1 MTSNPPKSEQDVLS
15 LLEQLDIDAQTGVVP
30 ETKDESGAGLGET
43 EADVLGFLD
52 ELSKPTSRPQTPRR
66 ETPRSA
72 SPKHTAGIRYKQL
85 DATASTKTPSRFSEE
100 IRTPSRPNTPRD
112 LRASP
117 PTTIQKE
124 VKNLWSFSGL
134 LNSAT
139 AAIEANAPQIRNTL
153 KDVIN
158 TIAPPISDLE
168 ALNVK
173 VWWDVDGVDC
183 EKVVYSIFEKVMNE
197 ISVRLSVTK
206 AEGSPGGGTPVNGID
221 EALLLSKS
229 VIIPNQSTLNIS
241 IISTFVNSSELLF
254 VVYLKDNYG
263 TEISTKSQAF
273 PKDWIT
279 QEGCEVWFEEAIAL
293 ATGVVAEGFVTR
305 RMEGKQA

>member
-15 LLEQLDIDAQTGVVP
+15 LLEQLDIDARTGIVP
-30 ETKDESGAGLGET
+30 ETKDESGPGIGGET

-66 ETPRSA
+66 EISSTATPKRNS
-72 SPKHTAGIRYKQL
+72 SIRHKQVDTL
-85 DATASTKTPSRFSEE
+85 AKTPNKYTEE
-100 IRTPSRPNTPRD
+100 IRTPSRPTTPRD
-112 LRASP
+112 VRASP

-134 LNSAT
+134 FNSAT
-139 AAIEANAPQIRNTL
+139 AAIEANAPQIRSTL

-158 TIAPPISDLE
+158 TIAPPISELE
-168 ALNVK
+168 VLNVK

-183 EKVVYSIFEKVMNE
+183 KHVVYGIFEKVMSE
-197 ISVRLSVTK
+197 IDVRLNISK
-206 AEGSPGGGTPVNGID
+206 AEGSPGRGTPVNGID
-221 EALLLSKS
+221 EALSLSKS
-229 VIIPNQSTLNIS
+229 VIVPNQSALNIS
-241 IISTFVNSSELLF
+241 IISTLVNDSELLF
-254 VVYLKDNYG
+254 VVYLKDSYG

-273 PKDWIT
+273 PKNWIT

-293 ATGVVAEGFVTR
+293 AAGVVAEGFVRR